1 MKRIVILLIPVLIL
15 SACQKRNSF
24 TVNGEIKNAR
34 QKTIYLRRI
43 IIDTPVLID
52 SSKISRSG
60 TFSFR
65 VKSDEPDFYHL
76 GYSATDFV
84 TILAEPGEKIRIS
97 FRGERLFDDYTLT
110 GSEGSEKVRMLDL
123 RLAQGK
129 IKLDSLRSAYETAS
143 GEPGFEEKG
152 PEIEKVY
159 TDIIKDLRRQNIEFI
174 ITNLHS
180 MASIKALYQR
190 VDDQTYVLHES
201 RDLQYMKLVADTLGK
216 YYPRSKHVQALQRDL
231 KNEMDQLYR
240 NQFMQMADQLPETKL
255 DPNLVDINGR
265 RIALSSLKGKYVL
278 LSFWSAGSRECIAD
292 NIQLKEFYRRYNRS
306 GFEIYQINLDEDE
319 EAWRRAVKFDEL
331 PWINTRED
339 DPRNPVNARLF
350 NVRTLPAN
358 YLFDKNGGVIGSNLH
373 GRALQIKLEQ
383 LFNR

>member
-1 MKRIVILLIPVLIL
+1 MKRIFILLVPVLIL

-24 TVNGEIKNAR
+24 TLSGEIRNAR
-34 QKTIYLRRI
+34 HKMIYLRRI

-60 TFSFR
+60 LFSFR
-65 VKSDEPDFYHL
+65 VKSNEPDFYHL
-76 GYSATDFV
+76 GYTGTDFI

-97 FRGERLFDDYTLT
+97 SGGERLFDDYTVT
-110 GSEGSEKVRMLDL
+110 GSEGSEKVRMLDHQ
-123 RLAQGK
+123 LARGK

-143 GEPGFEEKG
+143 GEPGFEVKG
-152 PEIEKVY
+152 PEIEKEY
-159 TDIIKDLRRQNIEFI
+159 TDIIKDLRRRNIEFI

-278 LSFWSAGSRECIAD
+278 LSFWSAASRECIAD

-319 EAWRRAVKFDEL
+319 EAWRSAVRFDEL

-358 YLFDKNGGVIGSNLH
+358 YLFDKNGGVIGSNLY